1 MTIGRAQF
9 LRGAAC
15 LVLAGASVPLTG
27 AARAQTASTQTA
39 NTQVANRDVLG
50 VLASRGSFDR
60 FLGLCQRAAVTEDL
74 RATGP
79 FTVFAPTDAAFNRI
93 PASLIEDLVGEGQG
107 TPDMVRLRAL
117 LTYHIATGT
126 HRSTGWTNTQELQTL
141 NGALLRV
148 DVPQGEPIRVLNP
161 TNPTLATGGFGGG
174 SGLTTN
180 RIAAIETADIVA
192 SNGVVHVIDNVL
204 LP

>member
-27 AARAQTASTQTA
+27 AARAQTASTQAA

-74 RATGP
+74 RAPGP

-107 TPDMVRLRAL
+107 TPDMARLRAL
-117 LTYHIATGT
+117 LTYHVATGA
-126 HRSTGWTNTQELQTL
+126 HRHTSKL
-141 NGALLRV
+141 
-148 DVPQGEPIRVLNP
+148 
-161 TNPTLATGGFGGG
+161 
-174 SGLTTN
+174 SKC
-180 RIAAIETADIVA
+180 
-192 SNGVVHVIDNVL
+192 
-204 LP
+204 